1 MASSLTSAL
10 NAAISE
16 ASRPLSRDLRR
27 TASKTGWSAKETR
40 GMKVTVKDGSMTV
53 NAPDAALDREYGSA
67 GRPPQA
73 VIRKWANTSRAEGL
87 VIATIERRLKK
98 EGIL

>member
-10 NAAISE
+10 TAAISD

-27 TASKTGWSAKETR
+27 TAAKTGWSAKETR

-53 NAPDAALDREYGSA
+53 AAPDSALDREYGGV